1 MASYAGSA
9 ALSPEAREK
18 VLQTFR
24 HTLSLAQSGKAD
36 EALLGC
42 DFILKM
48 DARFAPARA
57 LLDALRTAAPGAPV
71 DVNRFSEFLGF
82 DSAVEAPHS
91 GEMPLP
97 PKAPPLGDAFPSP
110 APSVSPG
117 SGLDDLVFGED
128 GGMPSPSPSP
138 RPAPLPAPVSAPP
151 LAPAAGADP
160 FAGLDDLSLGSGPP
174 SGAGSPLEAAFA
186 GVGSPDS
193 APEPE
198 TPDSAPSEAPVS
210 PASARLNP

>member
-1 MASYAGSA
+1 MASYAGSP

-48 DARFAPARA
+48 DGRFAPARA

-82 DSAVEAPHS
+82 DSAVEAIPS
-91 GEMPLP
+91 SAELP
-97 PKAPPLGDAFPSP
+97 AVPKAAVPKAAAPNAPVPPPLGDAFPAAAP
-110 APSVSPG
+110 APAAG
-117 SGLDDLVFGED
+117 GLDDLVFGDEAA
-128 GGMPSPSPSP
+128 
-138 RPAPLPAPVSAPP
+138 APPPAPVPRTPP
-151 LAPAAGADP
+151 PSPAVPHPRHLLPHARRLPPSPAATR
-160 FAGLDDLSLGSGPP
+160 LRGS
-174 SGAGSPLEAAFA
+174 
-186 GVGSPDS
+186 
-193 APEPE
+193 
-198 TPDSAPSEAPVS
+198 TT
-210 PASARLNP
+210 

>member
-110 APSVSPG
+110 APSASPACAIAC
-117 SGLDDLVFGED
+117 SRFNLC
-128 GGMPSPSPSP
+128 PCP
-138 RPAPLPAPVSAPP
+138 RPVDRQATRSNVFRKRCACS
-151 LAPAAGADP
+151 
-160 FAGLDDLSLGSGPP
+160 
-174 SGAGSPLEAAFA
+174 
-186 GVGSPDS
+186 
-193 APEPE
+193 
-198 TPDSAPSEAPVS
+198 T
-210 PASARLNP
+210 RT